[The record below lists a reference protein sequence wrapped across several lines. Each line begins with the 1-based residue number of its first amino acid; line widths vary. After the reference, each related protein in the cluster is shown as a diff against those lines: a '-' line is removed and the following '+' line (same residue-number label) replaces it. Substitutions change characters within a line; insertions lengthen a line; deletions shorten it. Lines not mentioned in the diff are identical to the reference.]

1 MRPSTTARGATF
13 QPWVGAA
20 ARLQRLPANR
30 RPRVFSLVGAD
41 GCRCHEPPEQRGD
54 GRVRFLSLAAAAT
67 RRRGGRRGG
76 WERAARSGASAA
88 IEGGKKGARG
98 AQSAMASVRIG
109 SCQEASLRCPPFLTS
124 VSETERLLSGVSDRV
139 TGHLQ
144 AGLGRSTGLTD
155 LRGAAEQLIARRWR
169 RVICAFRSFIV
180 LPVI

>member
-1 MRPSTTARGATF
+1 MQSTPFRMRPSTTARGATF

-20 ARLQRLPANR
+20 ARLQRG
-30 RPRVFSLVGAD
+30 RPRTSSTHFL
-41 GCRCHEPPEQRGD
+41 PPRFLP
-54 GRVRFLSLAAAAT
+54 FLSLAAAAT
-67 RRRGGRRGG
+67 RRRGGCRGG

-124 VSETERLLSGVSDRV
+124 VSETECLLSGVSDRV

-169 RVICAFRSFIV
+169 RVICVHFVRSSSYQR
-180 LPVI
+180 VI